1 MNKPEL
7 LVPAG
12 DIDCLRAAIT
22 NGANAVYLGL
32 EDFNA
37 RRKAKNF
44 TKENIKSVIKHCHK
58 HNIKVYVTLN
68 ILIKNSEIEKYL
80 QNIEILSDAR
90 VDAIIIQ
97 DINLIPTIKK
107 YFPKLTI
114 HLSTQSTI
122 TNSSMIPKEVD
133 RVILSRELNFDQV
146 KEISKTHNTEMFV
159 HGALCISYSGQC
171 LFSSIAGA
179 RSANRGLC
187 AGPCRKKYNNKYL
200 LSTKDLC
207 LIEKLPEIAQANI
220 KSIKIEGRMRS
231 PLYVSIV
238 TKIYRKYLDQ
248 LNDWKTVSPKDIDD
262 LKMAFNRDFT
272 TGFSFNDTIT
282 NIYSPSNKGLFLGK
296 VVDGKLKLRHNL
308 SVNDGIEIKQDNESN
323 GKTIKTIRVNNVN
336 KKNAFKG
343 ETIDLDNVKTNSF
356 IYKTSQAN
364 LKLNLGE
371 EISLNNETIKVKNY
385 KFKFKEEEFSET
397 KFIVNAHNKNSAI
410 EADMEDA
417 DIIYLDIE
425 EPDFKNFKNKIFNS
439 KLFAK
444 TPRILSEENIPI
456 IINKIKEI
464 EPDGLLIRNRGLLK
478 EIDKLVKSDL
488 IKPENIHFDYSFNT
502 FNDLDLEF
510 LNKKYPKS
518 IPIISP
524 ELSFRELSEFS
535 NKKFIS
541 LIHGNIILMTLKEKL
556 KAPELIDES
565 NRHFKVYQEND
576 TTFIQ
581 NSNQLGLFNMVR
593 KLKNMNINY
602 YLIDSNKDVEKIIRI
617 YKQILNKDFDDR
629 KIKKKYTTGNYFKT
643 IP

>member
-22 NGANAVYLGL
+22 AGTDAVYLGL
-32 EDFNA
+32 KDFNA
-37 RRKAKNF
+37 RRKARNF
-44 TKENIKSVIKHCHK
+44 TKENIKSVISHCHK
-58 HNIKVYVTLN
+58 HNVKVYVTLN
-68 ILIKNSEIEKYL
+68 TLIKNSETENYL
-80 QNIEILSDAR
+80 QNIEVLEKVN

-97 DINLIPTIKK
+97 DINFIPTIKK
-107 YFPKLTI
+107 HFPNIKI

-122 TNSSMIPKEVD
+122 TNIDMIPKDVE
-133 RVILSRELNFDQV
+133 RVILSRELKFDQI
-146 KEISKTHNTEMFV
+146 KEISKNNNTEIFV

-171 LFSSIAGA
+171 LFSSIAGS

-207 LIEKLPEIAQANI
+207 LIEKLPDIAKANI

-248 LNDWKTVSPKDIDD
+248 LNNWQGVSESDIND

-272 TGFSFNDTIT
+272 TGFAFHDTIT

-296 VVDGKLKLRHNL
+296 VVDGKLMLRHNL
-308 SVNDGIEIKQDNESN
+308 SVNDGIEIKHNNESN
-323 GKTIKTIRVNNVN
+323 GKTIKTITVKDNN
-336 KKNAFKG
+336 KKSAFKG
-343 ETIDLDNVKTNSF
+343 ETIDFDNIKTGSF
-356 IYKTSQAN
+356 IYKTSQKDLIAD
-364 LKLNLGE
+364 LGE
-371 EISLNNETIKVKNY
+371 EIILNNEKIQTKNY
-385 KFKFKEEEFSET
+385 KLKFKEQHFNKT
-397 KFIVNAHNKNSAI
+397 KFIVHAHNLNSAI

-425 EPDFKNFKNKIFNS
+425 NPDFIKIKNNVYDTKV
-439 KLFAK
+439 FAK
-444 TPRILSEENIPI
+444 TPRILSDENIPI
-456 IINKIKEI
+456 IINQIKEYN
-464 EPDGLLIRNRGLLK
+464 PDGLLIGNRGLLK
-478 EIDKLVKSDL
+478 YLPDL
-488 IKPENIHFDYSFNT
+488 IKEDIIKPENIHLDYSFNT

-510 LNKKYPKS
+510 LNINYPDF

-524 ELSFRELSEFS
+524 ELSFRELTDFV

-541 LIHGNIILMTLKEKL
+541 LIHGNIILMALKEKIT
-556 KAPELIDES
+556 APELIDES
-565 NRHFKVYQEND
+565 NRHFKVTEENN

-581 NSNQLGLFNMVR
+581 NSNQLGLFNMVK

-602 YLIDSNKDVEKIIRI
+602 YLIDSNKDVGKILRI
-617 YKQILNKDFDDR
+617 YKQILNLDFDDR
-629 KIKKKYTTGNYFKT
+629 KIKKKYTTGNYYKT
-643 IP
+643 LP